1 MSSKTDSMIE
11 PEGVKKDDRNSFQI
25 PMDEYRS
32 SKNAPI
38 VDTQATI
45 ISHR

>member
-1 MSSKTDSMIE
+1 MIE
-11 PEGVKKDDRNSFQI
+11 SEGVKKDFRDSFQI
-25 PMDEYRS
+25 PMNEYRS

-45 ISHR
+45 VSHR